1 MSLGGAHTFTLDAA
15 VFWGNDPAGS
25 LLAWKGW
32 SVHDRQSRF
41 GDELPLP
48 PLPLLEPGELFENQ
62 DPYVKPFTEID
73 NRAGYYV
80 TGEWQYGSKLLLR
93 AGHYDNRADP
103 TIIKNGQYAWETIFE
118 HIGMQTT
125 LPGDIG
131 LVAQWMFGSTVMG
144 SVMFPNG
151 ARAVDV
157 EFDSKFALLTREFGK
172 HRVSLRFDEFDV
184 TQNDSTPED
193 NNPED
198 GHAWTLS
205 YQVGLSEK
213 VSLATEWL
221 SIKTHHCGWV
231 YYDVSPTATET
242 QFSVS
247 LKLRL

>member
-1 MSLGGAHTFTLDAA
+1 
-15 VFWGNDPAGS
+15 
-25 LLAWKGW
+25 
-32 SVHDRQSRF
+32 
-41 GDELPLP
+41 
-48 PLPLLEPGELFENQ
+48 
-62 DPYVKPFTEID
+62 
-73 NRAGYYV
+73 
-80 TGEWQYGSKLLLR
+80 
-93 AGHYDNRADP
+93 
-103 TIIKNGQYAWETIFE
+103 
-118 HIGMQTT
+118 
-125 LPGDIG
+125 
-131 LVAQWMFGSTVMG
+131 
-144 SVMFPNG
+144 MFPNV